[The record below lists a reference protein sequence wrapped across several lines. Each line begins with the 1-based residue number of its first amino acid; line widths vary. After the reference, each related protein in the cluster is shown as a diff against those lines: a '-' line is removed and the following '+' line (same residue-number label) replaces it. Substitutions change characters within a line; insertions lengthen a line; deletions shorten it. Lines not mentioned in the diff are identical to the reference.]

1 MLYSNSIYQIDS
13 RGKSPAVSRVS
24 MKHGDWFSSLASKH
38 SFAASWPWTHT
49 GKAMPGISTDT
60 WRQLF
65 GDHLK
70 HHLHMIH
77 IAPYR
82 LYRGN
87 PKP

>member
-1 MLYSNSIYQIDS
+1 MLCSNSIYQIDS
-13 RGKSPAVSRVS
+13 SGKSPAVSRVS

-60 WRQLF
+60 WRQ
-65 GDHLK
+65 

-77 IAPYR
+77 IAPYE
-82 LYRGN
+82 LYQGN